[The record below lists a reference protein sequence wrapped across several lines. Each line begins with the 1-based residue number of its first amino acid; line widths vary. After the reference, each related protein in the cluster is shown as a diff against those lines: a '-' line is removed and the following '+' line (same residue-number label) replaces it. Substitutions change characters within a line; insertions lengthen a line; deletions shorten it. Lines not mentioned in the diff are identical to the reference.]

1 MRSRGGAFGR
11 NQQFSFSGMR
21 FRMPTAVLILVIV
34 TAVASIAGAV
44 LQRNGIF
51 PVFSYGA
58 LIPAKVWSGEL
69 WRLVTWPF
77 LEGEPIQLLF
87 ALLLFYWFGGELCR
101 AWGQAKFLGVFFGF
115 AVGVAAAT
123 TLIGRFLW
131 SDVFAIPFLGNW
143 PLAEA
148 MVIAWAILYPDR
160 QIYVYFVLPVGG
172 KALIAI
178 TLVGTTL
185 FALYYGFALFVPHY
199 LAEFSMLLYM
209 GQLRR
214 WMLLWKRN
222 RLMKAQQRQRT
233 ADQRYVSNV
242 LKFDRQDRTPGE
254 DDDDEGGS
262 GSSGGGGNKPRWLN

>member
-11 NQQFSFSGMR
+11 NQQVSFSGMR

-34 TAVASIAGAV
+34 TAVASIGGAV
-44 LQRNGIF
+44 MQRNGIF

-58 LIPAKVWSGEL
+58 LVPARVWSGEL

-77 LEGEPIQLLF
+77 LQLDPFGLLF
-87 ALLLFYWFGGELCR
+87 ALLVFYWFGGELCR
-101 AWGQAKFLGVFFGF
+101 AWGQRKFLLVFFGCT
-115 AVGVAAAT
+115 VGVAAAT

-131 SDVFAIPFLGNW
+131 SEVYALAYLGNW
-143 PLAEA
+143 PIAEA
-148 MVIAWAILYPDR
+148 MVIAWAVLYPDR

-199 LAEFSMLLYM
+199 LAELSMLLYL

-214 WMLLWKRN
+214 WMLTWRRD
-222 RLMKAQQRQRT
+222 RLMRAQKRQRA

-242 LKFDRQDRTPGE
+242 LKFDRRESSSGG
-254 DDDDEGGS
+254 DDDDGSGGS
-262 GSSGGGGNKPRWLN
+262 GTKPRWLN